1 MVVWFLKIM
10 IPSQSKLFNYGLY
23 WTGPGC
29 GFTTYTQFSIM
40 NTKVTNQAIQRH
52 TQHNHTKPSP
62 TKIHH
67 AKPNIKLIWVTLCYS
82 VPHYIAL
89 SLSILIKKVI
99 TWWCGSGGGGVV
111 YLIDYRTTPVKTV
124 QLWTELGCGNIH

>member
-29 GFTTYTQFSIM
+29 GFTTYSKFSIM
-40 NTKVTNQAIQRH
+40 DTKVTNQAIPRQS
-52 TQHNHTKPSP
+52 QHNHTKPSR

-67 AKPNIKLIWVTLCYS
+67 AKPNIKLPRVTLCYS
-82 VPHYIAL
+82 VLLCSTLHCSKPVYTDQKSNHT
-89 SLSILIKKVI
+89 VVVV
-99 TWWCGSGGGGVV
+99 WCGGGGVV
-111 YLIDYRTTPVKTV
+111 YLIDYRTTPV
-124 QLWTELGCGNIH
+124 